1 MSITAAKVRA
11 PLMRL
16 CVAPVVPGLA
26 PLLLALPAQPR
37 FPGSSTR
44 PKVFDG
50 PLRQGASPD
59 QRDALQPAET
69 AAPQLKLHV
78 VVAKAKSPNDDRP
91 LLRFRQEALSHLR
104 F

>member
-1 MSITAAKVRA
+1 MSITVAKVRA
-11 PLMRL
+11 PLMHL

-37 FPGSSTR
+37 FPGSLIR

-50 PLRQGASPD
+50 PLRQGD

-91 LLRFRQEALSHLR
+91 LLRFRPEALSHLR